1 MDAKQ
6 QQSTM
11 RHCPFSPGTIGLS
24 ADHQHYEQDEW
35 LFETN
40 RSHILNSKCTSSF
53 VCNKTRASMMKM
65 AGDDQSKNDADQ
77 QQQQQHQST
86 GTPRKS
92 VAEYLYLKRRVYY
105 ERSLC
110 DYCKYDLIL
119 SMAHLPDMTYASN
132 HLRLVHKQSGLVIE
146 FNALDA
152 LAPIVIK
159 SYGLPV
165 GLKVSASE
173 AWLRARMNCEYTQNV
188 CNADF
193 DWTFSTDY
201 SGTIRLHSLDKSS
214 SPMEA
219 KELREDEPPLSEWI
233 IQPTDERIDLEKL
246 KIHKQINFFDEI
258 ELFEDEL
265 ADHGVAQCSVK
276 IRVHPD
282 CFYILCRFFLRV
294 DRVFVRYFDTRLYHE
309 FGSEYLL
316 RERSQHESTVADL
329 NLPVHTAQA
338 LLIHPQELFG
348 HVPVKN
354 LLVEKIHLS
363 QIKLN

>member
-1 MDAKQ
+1 MNAKPKQ
-6 QQSTM
+6 
-11 RHCPFSPGTIGLS
+11 CPFSPGTLGLS
-24 ADHQHYEQDEW
+24 ADHRHYQQDEW

-53 VCNKTRASMMKM
+53 VCDKTRAMMM
-65 AGDDQSKNDADQ
+65 GDECCDSTTNRKQQS
-77 QQQQQHQST
+77 
-86 GTPRKS
+86 TPRKS
-92 VAEYLYLKRRVYY
+92 LDEYLDCKRRIYY
-105 ERSLC
+105 ERGLC
-110 DYCKYDLIL
+110 QYCKYDLIL

-132 HLRLVHKQSGLVIE
+132 HLRLVHKPSRLIIE

-201 SGTIRLHSLDKSS
+201 GGTFRLDSLDKSS
-214 SPMEA
+214 SPTEA
-219 KELREDEPPLSEWI
+219 IELRPDQPPLSQWI
-233 IQPTDERIDLEKL
+233 EPTDERIDMEQL

-265 ADHGVAQCSVK
+265 ADHGVAQCLVK

-309 FGSEYLL
+309 FGSGYLL
-316 RERSQHESTVADL
+316 RERSQHESTIAELDL
-329 NLPVHTAQA
+329 ASDMAQA
-338 LLIHPQELFG
+338 LLTHPQELFG
-348 HVPVKN
+348 HVPIKN
-354 LLVEKIHLS
+354 LVVDKIHLS
-363 QIKLN
+363 SSSN